1 MMHLHEFYGMSKQ
14 KVDHK
19 EINKDQSSVHKNDL
33 LELVSENDQ
42 ISVQVQSRGEKSPTC
57 KTLPS
62 HTLKGH
68 HDDLIMMPSLL
79 HQCQPSLENDIPS
92 SSTIVNFTHF
102 AKPVAIVKANL
113 QKISLSS
120 SRSQSVGIKNNRPDL
135 KYLKPKSPEQDADV
149 STPVCKGDVFK
160 VDRTSNQ
167 VLGRNGQEDVEKCTK
182 PVEVSSSV
190 CSDNGAYRGSDD
202 PNQNLKGKNIYS
214 DDFDWHSHSEDVE
227 DESVGIKK
235 KAHGRGGF
243 GSKRNRS
250 AEVHNLSERKQRDTI
265 NEKMRTLQ
273 ELIPNCNKVDKAS
286 MLDEAI
292 EYLKT
297 LQLQL
302 EIMSMR
308 GGGLYM
314 PMMLPAGMQQMHMS
328 PFSAMQMGLGVPQF
342 QGTHLPVAHASGL
355 SALHGMAAARPN
367 PQMFGLPC
375 HGLHMPMPCAP
386 MFSFPMPNVNSQQVM
401 QNIDECNSANPR
413 SIQCEA
419 TNDKEAF
426 TLDNEDKP
434 VIEKCNE

>member
-302 EIMSMR
+302 EVFF
-308 GGGLYM
+308 L
-314 PMMLPAGMQQMHMS
+314 
-328 PFSAMQMGLGVPQF
+328 
-342 QGTHLPVAHASGL
+342 
-355 SALHGMAAARPN
+355 
-367 PQMFGLPC
+367 
-375 HGLHMPMPCAP
+375 
-386 MFSFPMPNVNSQQVM
+386 FSFTSSFQSF
-401 QNIDECNSANPR
+401 E
-413 SIQCEA
+413 
-419 TNDKEAF
+419 F
-426 TLDNEDKP
+426 
-434 VIEKCNE
+434 